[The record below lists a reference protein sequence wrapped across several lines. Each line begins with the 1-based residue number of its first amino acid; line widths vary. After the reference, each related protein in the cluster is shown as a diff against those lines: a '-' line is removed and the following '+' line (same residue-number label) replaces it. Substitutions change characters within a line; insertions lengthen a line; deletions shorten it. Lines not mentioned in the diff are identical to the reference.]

1 MTGGYV
7 VFTKFTKQIL
17 NQSLISQHLLWFRNY
32 LGNLTGVCIMNPCVC
47 LNNMSYWI
55 FNMQNFNYNHFIA
68 LFHRN
73 LRRWGLLLISCKTEM
88 HLMLAC
94 VALLT
99 IN

>member
-32 LGNLTGVCIMNPCVC
+32 LGNLTGVCITNPCVC

-73 LRRWGLLLISCKTEM
+73 LRNGDYF
-88 HLMLAC
+88 
-94 VALLT
+94 
-99 IN
+99 